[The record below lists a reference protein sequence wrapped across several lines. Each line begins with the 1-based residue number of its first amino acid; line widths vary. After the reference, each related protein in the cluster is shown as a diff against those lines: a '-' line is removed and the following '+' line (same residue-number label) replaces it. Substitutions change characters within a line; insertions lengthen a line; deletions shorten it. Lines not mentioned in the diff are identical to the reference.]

1 MSNLNYGL
9 LVIYVVTFGLDTSL
23 KVSRIE
29 CALLPS
35 EIGWTYPLTVM
46 EI

>member
-1 MSNLNYGL
+1 MALGDMCSY
-9 LVIYVVTFGLDTSL
+9 IWTDTSL

-35 EIGWTYPLTVM
+35 EIGWAYPLTVM